1 MEAESKR
8 WDSESDNIGQLGGW
22 RKRDLRSLVL
32 IDKFEFVMRMV
43 ELQEVAQGLPHS
55 GNPSF
60 QRLRV
65 YGSVAIKH
73 GRPSASAGDPVLD
86 VVEGLLG
93 LEQRL
98 RVEDGSWE

>member
-1 MEAESKR
+1 
-8 WDSESDNIGQLGGW
+8 
-22 RKRDLRSLVL
+22 
-32 IDKFEFVMRMV
+32 MV

-93 LEQRL
+93 LLKAGRRRPRRTSRL
-98 RVEDGSWE
+98 QTC